1 MLFQQTSAPI
11 YWTKQVTHNDKAL
24 RVVSGT
30 AGSGGTNAFSTVMA
44 QTVVGNTTISIATMP
59 SHGHPVGGAGNNPL
73 YGTSGSGGVGVG
85 GSFGLSNAFTVD
97 PNGGGGSH
105 NHTVS
110 LNSRSL
116 ILKSA
121 VTDWKVHGAA
131 EVLVD
136 LHQASNHISMDCF
149 TRRLVLVEDLELT
162 A

>member
-1 MLFQQTSAPI
+1 VLNSRWVVHGGIRNPSKRFYVLPRHSLATASARALTEGVPGPV
-11 YWTKQVTHNDKAL
+11 QVRSWEWSKMIKA
-24 RVVSGT
+24 
-30 AGSGGTNAFSTVMA
+30 STVYRPKKFAETMTLHSSA
-44 QTVVGNTTISIATMP
+44 Q
-59 SHGHPVGGAGNNPL
+59 
-73 YGTSGSGGVGVG
+73 
-85 GSFGLSNAFTVD
+85 FF
-97 PNGGGGSH
+97 
-105 NHTVS
+105 
-110 LNSRSL
+110 SRSL